1 MHDNLVI
8 TLPVTSH
15 QPHGPA
21 FADIQLYTIYASVYH
36 DLAICHLAWAYIEH
50 PLNRILDLLHL
61 NKAAPFCVLRHFK
74 MRRFL

>member
-36 DLAICHLAWAYIEH
+36 DLAICHLLFNH
-50 PLNRILDLLHL
+50 PFSL
-61 NKAAPFCVLRHFK
+61 KAALVYFSILLDIGPIT
-74 MRRFL
+74 